1 MAVVNTAPTP
11 RPTRADVRR
20 RLLDAAL
27 VVFAE
32 RGFAQARLDDV
43 AAAAGLTKGAIYS
56 NFAGKDEV
64 FFAMLDDQVHRRVDV
79 VRAALAGSPGTQP
92 GTQPPH
98 AQPPGAQPPAHLSP
112 TTPHEVGRLLTAAF
126 TQDREW
132 QLVFV
137 DFWLRAVRDPAVRDQ
152 FVAHRE
158 SLRAVLAASVT
169 ELAGVARPDAA
180 LTADNLVTVILA
192 LCNGLAIEQYIDPR
206 AVPDDLFGRVLAQCA
221 LPAAHPAR

>member
-1 MAVVNTAPTP
+1 MLWAMAAVNTAHTP
-11 RPTRADVRR
+11 RPTRTDVRR

-32 RGFAQARLDDV
+32 RGFAEARLDDV

-56 NFAGKDEV
+56 NFASKDEV

-79 VRAALAGSPGTQP
+79 VHAALATDRPDGRP
-92 GTQPPH
+92 
-98 AQPPGAQPPAHLSP
+98 P
-112 TTPHEVGRLLTAAF
+112 TTPHEVGRLLTRAF
-126 TQDREW
+126 TEGREW

-137 DFWLRAVRDPAVRDQ
+137 DFWLRAVRDPAILKQ
-152 FVAHRE
+152 FLAHRE
-158 SLRAVLAASVT
+158 TLRGVIAASVT
-169 ELAGVARPDAA
+169 DNVGATQPEGA
-180 LTADNLVTVILA
+180 LTADDVATVVLA

-221 LPAAHPAR
+221 LPPAPAPGAPGA

>member
-1 MAVVNTAPTP
+1 MAAVNTGPIP

-32 RGFAQARLDDV
+32 HGFAQARLDDV
-43 AAAAGLTKGAIYS
+43 AATAGLTKGAIYS

-64 FFAMLDDQVHRRVDV
+64 FFAMLDEQVHRRVDV
-79 VRAALAGSPGTQP
+79 VRAAVAARRP
-92 GTQPPH
+92 
-98 AQPPGAQPPAHLSP
+98 ADQPPGHPAQ

-137 DFWLRAVRDPAVRDQ
+137 DFWLRAVRDPKVLEQ
-152 FVAHRE
+152 FLAHRE

-169 ELAGVARPDAA
+169 EIAGVAGPDAA
-180 LTADNLVTVILA
+180 LTADDLVTVILA

-206 AVPDDLFGRVLAQCA
+206 AVPGDLFGRVLAQCA
-221 LPAAHPAR
+221 LPAAEGFGSGPPA